1 MTYVHLLQKY
11 VILDKLTFAK
21 FSCEIKDELQLMKQS
36 LGFFVFD
43 RKCPAR
49 GPIPDSSLLLHQLFM
64 KLIQLTIDGTEFG
77 TEVPPGGIVWH

>member
-11 VILDKLTFAK
+11 VILDNLTFAK
-21 FSCEIKDELQLMKQS
+21 FSCEITDAFQLMKQS

-64 KLIQLTIDGTEFG
+64 KFVQLTEFG

>member
-11 VILDKLTFAK
+11 VVLDKLTFAK
-21 FSCEIKDELQLMKQS
+21 FSCEITDAFQLMKQS

-43 RKCPAR
+43 RECPAR
-49 GPIPDSSLLLHQLFM
+49 GPRPDSSLLLHQLFM
-64 KLIQLTIDGTEFG
+64 KFVQLTIDGAEFG